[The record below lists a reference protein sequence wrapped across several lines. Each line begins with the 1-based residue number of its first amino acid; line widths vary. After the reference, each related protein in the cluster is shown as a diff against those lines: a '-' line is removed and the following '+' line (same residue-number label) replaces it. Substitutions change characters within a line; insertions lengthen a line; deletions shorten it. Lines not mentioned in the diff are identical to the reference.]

1 MHERP
6 AAASDDP
13 TQGIPDASQL
23 ETFDTIRMTPL
34 RLWTLILLALG
45 EFVDGY
51 DLIVIGGALLLL
63 KPQLHLSASQ
73 TGLLGAGAFF
83 GAAAGLLAFGEL
95 TDRIG
100 RRNVF
105 LYNFAFFVVFAVL
118 SAFVTNYAEL
128 LTVRILLGAV
138 IGADIATSMTFLA
151 EISPRRS
158 RGGWTG
164 AMPQIMW
171 TIGAIV
177 SLLVALVLF
186 DHAGQDAWRWMLG
199 LGAAPALI
207 VLLGRRTIPESPRWL
222 LAAGRAADAEAA
234 MRKLGLTRT
243 QGKPATVPASTG
255 IPGRPLRPGTQGS
268 YLDIFRRPYTAQ
280 AWLAIVIVGF
290 TPLLGAPASVL
301 APYVLHYVGLLG
313 ATAALKGSL
322 FTWIGGL
329 AGSVVAFFTIDRIG
343 RLASAAIST
352 FGAFICLTCMAL
364 FTGQA
369 DVFVA
374 LYIVLGF
381 LTWFGASSFW
391 ALPTELLPTHL
402 RARSQGLGQGLT
414 RSIVGATTWMVPAAI
429 SALGFKGTIVLLGA
443 SGIPLGSY
451 ALYGRRYEPK
461 QKTLE
466 QIAPVTATTPAHR
479 LHAEGSK
486 QNPVP
491 PVKEGSA

>member
-1 MHERP
+1 MDDTTAAP
-6 AAASDDP
+6 ADDP
-13 TQGIPDASQL
+13 SRRAQVASEL
-23 ETFDTIRMTPL
+23 ETFDTIRMTPQ
-34 RLWTLILLALG
+34 RLWTLVLLALG

-73 TGLLGAGAFF
+73 TGLLGAAAFF
-83 GAAAGLLAFGEL
+83 GAAAGLLVFGEV

-105 LYNFAFFVVFAVL
+105 LYNFAFFVIFAVL

-128 LTVRILLGAV
+128 LTVRILLGVV
-138 IGADIATSMTFLA
+138 IGTDIATSMTFLA

-158 RGGWTG
+158 RGSWTG
-164 AMPQIMW
+164 AMPQIAW
-171 TIGAIV
+171 TVGAIV
-177 SLLVALVLF
+177 SLLVALALF
-186 DHAGQDAWRWMLG
+186 DHAGPDAWRWMLG
-199 LGAAPALI
+199 LGGAPALI

-222 LAAGRAADAEAA
+222 LAAGRVADAEEA

-243 QGKPATVPASTG
+243 QDNARTGPPATVAAAAAA
-255 IPGRPLRPGTQGS
+255 RPGAAGS
-268 YLDIFRRPYTAQ
+268 YLGIFRPPYTAQ
-280 AWLAIVIVGF
+280 AVLAIVIVGF
-290 TPLLGAPASVL
+290 TPLLGAPASVV

-322 FTWIGGL
+322 LIWIGGL
-329 AGSVVAFFTIDRIG
+329 AGSVVAFLTIDHIG
-343 RLASAAIST
+343 RLVSAAIST
-352 FGAFICLTCMAL
+352 FGAFVCLTCLAL
-364 FTGQA
+364 LTGQA
-369 DVFVA
+369 GVFVA
-374 LYIVLGF
+374 LYVVLGF

-414 RSIVGATTWMVPAAI
+414 RAIVGATTWMVPAGI
-429 SALGFKGTIVLLGA
+429 SALGFKGTIILLGA
-443 SGIPLGSY
+443 TGIPLGCY

-466 QIAPVTATTPAHR
+466 QLAPVTGAA
-479 LHAEGSK
+479 
-486 QNPVP
+486 PVGELQP
-491 PVKEGSA
+491 

>member
-1 MHERP
+1 MHDRP
-6 AAASDDP
+6 AAASADP
-13 TQGIPDASQL
+13 GQGVLDANRL
-23 ETFDTIRMTPL
+23 DTFDTIRMTPQ

-83 GAAAGLLAFGEL
+83 GAGAGLFAFGEI

-105 LYNFAFFVVFAVL
+105 LYNFIFFVVFAVL

-138 IGADIATSMTFLA
+138 IGTDIATSMTFLA

-158 RGGWTG
+158 RGSWTG

-171 TIGAIV
+171 SLGAIV

-186 DHAGQDAWRWMLG
+186 DHAGKDAWRWMLG
-199 LGAAPALI
+199 LGAVPALV

-234 MRKLGLTRT
+234 MRKLGLSAS
-243 QGKPATVPASTG
+243 QDAPAATAVPASQ
-255 IPGRPLRPGTQGS
+255 PGTQGR
-268 YLDIFRRPYTAQ
+268 YWDIFRRPYTGQ
-280 AWLAIVIVGF
+280 ASLAIVIVGL

-301 APYVLHYVGLLG
+301 APYLLHFVGLLG

-322 FTWIGGL
+322 FTWVGGL
-329 AGSVVAFFTIDRIG
+329 AGSIVAFLTIDRIG

-352 FGAFICLTCMAL
+352 LGAFVVLTLLAL
-364 FTGQA
+364 TTGQHA
-369 DVFVA
+369 VFVG
-374 LYIVLGF
+374 LFVVLGF

-402 RARSQGLGQGLT
+402 RARSQGLGQGIT
-414 RSIVGATTWMVPAAI
+414 RCIVGATTWMVPAMI
-429 SALGFKGTIVLLGA
+429 TALGFKATVIMLGA
-443 SGIPLGSY
+443 AGIPLGAY
-451 ALYGRRYEPK
+451 AIWGRRYEPK

-466 QIAPVTATTPAHR
+466 EIAPVSAVAPAPVSLTR
-479 LHAEGSK
+479 AGGSRK
-486 QNPVP
+486 DPAP
-491 PVKEGSA
+491 PAGGALA